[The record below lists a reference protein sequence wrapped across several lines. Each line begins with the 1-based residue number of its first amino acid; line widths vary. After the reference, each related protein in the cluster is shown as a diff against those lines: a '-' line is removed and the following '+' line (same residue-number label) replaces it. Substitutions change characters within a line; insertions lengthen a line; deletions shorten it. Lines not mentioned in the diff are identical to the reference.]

1 MQNRIK
7 TSLKRVLAGPS
18 TDPRVE
24 WRSLLEG
31 RFAIGSETNL
41 MAARLSAREPAGC
54 SLTIGS
60 NCNVEGTLVFEKSS
74 AHISV
79 GPRTHIGSGTILA
92 AAIGIE
98 IGDDVL
104 IAFDALIM
112 DHDSHSLLFRERRND
127 VRDWMDGK
135 KDWTNVEMGRVH
147 ISDKAWVGAR
157 AIILKS
163 TTIGEGAIVAA
174 GSVVTKDVPP
184 WTIVGGNPAKMI
196 RALSE
201 EERMVE

>member
-1 MQNRIK
+1 
-7 TSLKRVLAGPS
+7 
-18 TDPRVE
+18 
-24 WRSLLEG
+24 
-31 RFAIGSETNL
+31 

-60 NCNVEGTLVFEKSS
+60 NCNVEGLLVFEKSS
-74 AHISV
+74 AQISI
-79 GPRTHIGSGTILA
+79 GSRAHIGGGTVLA

-112 DHDSHSLLFRERRND
+112 DHDSHSLLFRERRKD

-135 KDWTNVEMGRVH
+135 KDWANVEMGRVH

-157 AIILKS
+157 SIILKG

-174 GSVVTKDVPP
+174 GSVVTRDVSP
-184 WTIVGGNPAKMI
+184 WTIVGGNPAKLI

-201 EERMVE
+201 DERIVE